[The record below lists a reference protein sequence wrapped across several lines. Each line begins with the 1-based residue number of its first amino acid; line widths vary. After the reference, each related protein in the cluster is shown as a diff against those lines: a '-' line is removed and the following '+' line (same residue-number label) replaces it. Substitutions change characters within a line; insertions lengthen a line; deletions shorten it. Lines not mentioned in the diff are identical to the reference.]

1 MAVWSH
7 PIDVHYT
14 LKGIDGWPRLKLEV
28 WGVDSFGRNELG
40 APRPPAR
47 RPEPSRLPASGS
59 RSCGPAAAEL
69 RLRLRLRLRLLS
81 LSCACCRGSR
91 VRRVHAA
98 HDAWAARAALRHLEA
113 MRLHARADLQCA
125 SPPRLHFPP
134 RLAAPPRALA
144 RQHGRHTPSP
154 TPHRRHTDATP
165 RALARARSRA
175 PRARSRPRPPLAP
188 APRSRPLPRSATAPT
203 PPSRASQRSS
213 WEACRPSSTRR

>member
-47 RPEPSRLPASGS
+47 RPEPSRLPASGR

-125 SPPRLHFPP
+125 SPPRLQMP
-134 RLAAPPRALA
+134 LSLC
-144 RQHGRHTPSP
+144 
-154 TPHRRHTDATP
+154 RRV
-165 RALARARSRA
+165 
-175 PRARSRPRPPLAP
+175 AP
-188 APRSRPLPRSATAPT
+188 ACAVTGDLLPKLNGRVCMRDKQCGIRRPCRVGHEEAFCFRGRLFTRGCLGHASRGGHGSLRM
-203 PPSRASQRSS
+203 
-213 WEACRPSSTRR
+213 

>member
-69 RLRLRLRLRLLS
+69 RLRLRSRRALCVLS
-81 LSCACCRGSR
+81 RQSGTACACCP
-91 VRRVHAA
+91 RRLGCTSCAAPPGGHAA
-98 HDAWAARAALRHLEA
+98 P
-113 MRLHARADLQCA
+113 CA
-125 SPPRLHFPP
+125 SRSPV
-134 RLAAPPRALA
+134 RLAAPPPVPAPPRRPAPRSRSAARAA
-144 RQHGRHTPSP
+144 YPQPDPTP
-154 TPHRRHTDATP
+154 TPHRRHAP
-165 RALARARSRA
+165 RPRPRPRPRPTRAPHARA
-175 PRARSRPRPPLAP
+175 PRALPPLAP
-188 APRSRPLPRSATAPT
+188 APRSRPLPRLAAAPT
-203 PPSRASQRSS
+203 PLSRASQRSS

>member
-40 APRPPAR
+40 APRPAAR

-59 RSCGPAAAEL
+59 RSCGPAAAQL
-69 RLRLRLRLRLLS
+69 LLRLRLRLRLLS

-125 SPPRLHFPP
+125 
-134 RLAAPPRALA
+134 APPASPRRPAPPHALA

-154 TPHRRHTDATP
+154 TPNRRHTDATP
-165 RALARARSRA
+165 RALARARARA
-175 PRARSRPRPPLAP
+175 PRARSCPRPPLAP
-188 APRSRPLPRSATAPT
+188 APRSRPLPRLAAAPT
-203 PPSRASQRSS
+203 PLSRASQRSS
-213 WEACRPSSTRR
+213 WEACPPSSTRR